1 MHECTHTLTYIWYCC
16 RCSCLIAGHMHILPG
31 VKEWIESCINNGKE
45 NVNLLCSDHCTRRC
59 ALQKNTHSF
68 TPGRYC
74 LCHCQRSRKII
85 SEIWTSWNKFSA
97 TKTLIQIIL
106 WAAVK
111 NLISDIFRFLFMRR
125 YFQTLKA
132 YCTIWFLT
140 NWDSF
145 FNWIFDQID
154 QTRFY
159 RLIREILH
167 SSTKVSSF
175 DVWSDS
181 FHWDELQNWAVF
193 CILSLAE

>member
-1 MHECTHTLTYIWYCC
+1 MHECTHTLTYILYCC

-45 NVNLLCSDHCTRRC
+45 NVNLLCSDHCTRCC

-111 NLISDIFRFLFMRR
+111 KLIFR
-125 YFQTLKA
+125 YFSVFVHEKVFSNTK
-132 YCTIWFLT
+132 
-140 NWDSF
+140 S
-145 FNWIFDQID
+145 
-154 QTRFY
+154 
-159 RLIREILH
+159 ILH
-167 SSTKVSSF
+167 DLIPDKLGLFFQLNLRPDWSNKVLPI
-175 DVWSDS
+175 DS
-181 FHWDELQNWAVF
+181 WDFALQY
-193 CILSLAE
+193 